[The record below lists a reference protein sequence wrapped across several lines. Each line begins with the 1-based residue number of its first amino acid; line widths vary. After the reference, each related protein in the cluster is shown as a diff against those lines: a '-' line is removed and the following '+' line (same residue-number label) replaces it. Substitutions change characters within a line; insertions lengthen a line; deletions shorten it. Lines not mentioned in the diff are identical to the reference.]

1 MSFRTKNVGAT
12 YQQMI
17 NYVLIDE
24 MVKFMEVYV
33 NDMLVKF
40 KQQLDHCE
48 HLAQVLTILWKKK
61 TQIKLNPNKCAFW
74 ICHKKF

>member
-24 MVKFMEVYV
+24 IVKFMEVYV

-48 HLAQVLTILWKKK
+48 HLAQVLTI
-61 TQIKLNPNKCAFW
+61 I
-74 ICHKKF
+74 